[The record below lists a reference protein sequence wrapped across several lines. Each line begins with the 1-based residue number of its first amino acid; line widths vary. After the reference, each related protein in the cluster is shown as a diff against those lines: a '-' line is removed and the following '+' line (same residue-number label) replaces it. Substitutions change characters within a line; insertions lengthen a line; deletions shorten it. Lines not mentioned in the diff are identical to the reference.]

1 MAEIT
6 DNEPST
12 VVNIAAAGDLV
23 LVIGP
28 EKLKLRVHSLI
39 LKTASKPLAAMLGL
53 NWKEGRDM
61 LGADKPVEL
70 LLPEDSATALKYICA
85 IIHYQNNTVPKI
97 LGAHDILDIAITA
110 GKYDLLEP
118 LTFATE
124 TWLRAHNKEPGDLM
138 ALATVAFLFQNAQV
152 FKAMTKALILDY
164 GGSYLALLSED
175 IESMLSW
182 RVFCKHR

>member
-1 MAEIT
+1 VHLGNNENIPTKAFSHLFDMAEIT

-28 EKLKLRVHSLI
+28 EKLKLLVHSLI
-39 LKTASKPLAAMLGL
+39 LKTASKPLAAMLGP

-85 IIHYQNNTVPKI
+85 IIHYQNNTVPRI

-110 GKYDLLEP
+110 DKYNVVVPSDVRHSDRGDFLHEEGCKP
-118 LTFATE
+118 FRGCGHRSTDV
-124 TWLRAHNKEPGDLM
+124 AH
-138 ALATVAFLFQNAQV
+138 VSV
-152 FKAMTKALILDY
+152 
-164 GGSYLALLSED
+164 
-175 IESMLSW
+175 
-182 RVFCKHR
+182 